1 MSLTELEQWEM
12 KLRRALDNV
21 DAELEKRFADKIA
34 RHPCRPPA
42 GTTSSTKSDGLFS
55 VVSAFSLGLTTGSG
69 PGYTISI
76 RVSSVTPLTDEQHED
91 ILSAAAA
98 IIPIELA
105 TAFPDRKFT
114 LERIGD
120 NFRLT
125 GDLSLG

>member
-1 MSLTELEQWEM
+1 MSLTELEQWELT
-12 KLRRALDNV
+12 LRRALDDV
-21 DAELEKRFADKIA
+21 DAELEKLFADKIS

-55 VVSAFSLGLTTGSG
+55 VVSAFSLGLTTGGG

-91 ILSAAAA
+91 ILAAAA
-98 IIPIELA
+98 AFIPDALA
-105 TAFPDRKFT
+105 KAFPDRQFT

-125 GDLSLG
+125 GDMSL

>member
-1 MSLTELEQWEM
+1 MSLTELEQWEL
-12 KLRRALDNV
+12 KLRKALDNV
-21 DAELEKRFADKIA
+21 DAELEKRFSDKIA

-76 RVSSVTPLTDEQHED
+76 RVSSLMPLTDDEHES
-91 ILSAAAA
+91 ILSAAA
-98 IIPIELA
+98 ILIPEALA
-105 TAFPDRKFT
+105 TAFPCRSFT

-125 GDLSLG
+125 GDLSL